1 MGDQVNTAG
10 AGLSAMD
17 NENQDMTTPAADK
30 DDRPLIGIS
39 ACLNGQRVRYDGK
52 DKFNT
57 LVAEH
62 LAPYCRLLPFCPEA
76 VAGLGIPRPPVNLV
90 QTATGVRAIGRDAP
104 HTDVTPRLHTIANAF
119 CNAHP
124 GISGFILQS
133 RSPSCGLA
141 TTPIYDMRQQQVLD
155 ATGSGLFA
163 ARLRARFPD
172 LPILNDCDLSAERIH
187 AFLRQVAAY
196 QSHQQTAAQS
206 AGISY
211 A

>member
-1 MGDQVNTAG
+1 M
-10 AGLSAMD
+10 
-17 NENQDMTTPAADK
+17 
-30 DDRPLIGIS
+30 IGIS

-52 DKFNT
+52 DKFNA

-62 LAPYCRLLPFCPEA
+62 IAPYCRLLPFCPEA

-90 QTATGVRAIGRDAP
+90 QTPAGIHAIGRDSP
-104 HTDVTPRLHTIANAF
+104 HADVTPRLHTIADAF
-119 CNAHP
+119 CNAHS
-124 GISGFILQS
+124 GVSGFILQS

-141 TTPIYDMRQQQVLD
+141 TTPIYDDHQQQVIE
-155 ATGSGLFA
+155 THGSGLFA

-172 LPILNDCDLSAERIH
+172 LPMLNDCDLSMERIH
-187 AFLRQVAAY
+187 AFLQQVAAY
-196 QSHQQTAAQS
+196 HSRRQTTIPA

>member
-1 MGDQVNTAG
+1 M
-10 AGLSAMD
+10 
-17 NENQDMTTPAADK
+17 
-30 DDRPLIGIS
+30 IGIS
-39 ACLNGQRVRYDGK
+39 ACLSGQRVRYDGK
-52 DKFNT
+52 DKFNV

-62 LAPYCRLLPFCPEA
+62 LAPYCRLLAFCPEA

-90 QTATGVRAIGRDAP
+90 QTATGIRAIGRDAP

-141 TTPIYDMRQQQVLD
+141 TTPVYDRHQQQVIE
-155 ATGSGLFA
+155 TNGSGLFA

-172 LPILNDCDLSAERIH
+172 LPILNDCDLSAERIRT
-187 AFLRQVAAY
+187 FLLQVAAY
-196 QSHQQTAAQS
+196 QSCLQTAS
-206 AGISY
+206 PPTGISY